1 VNLYLRLIRI
11 VLAALAGRRLAPFEA
26 GAVAFRV
33 WPLDLDANLH
43 LNNGRYLALMDLGRV
58 DLMLRSGLARGLW
71 RRRWTPV
78 LGAAQVRFRRPVPP
92 FARVVLRTRLVGW
105 EDRWIYLD
113 QRIERADGTLAA
125 HALLKAA
132 FVGRTGTVPADEV
145 AALMD
150 LDCSP
155 PLPEAV
161 GAWTAA
167 DAAMRDMDLRIE
179 SDVPAQVSG

>member
-1 VNLYLRLIRI
+1 MNLYLRLIR
-11 VLAALAGRRLAPFEA
+11 VVVAALAGARLGPFDP
-26 GAVAFRV
+26 GAVSFRV
-33 WPLDLDANLH
+33 WPLDLDANMH

-105 EDRWIYLD
+105 EDRWVYLD

-125 HALLKAA
+125 HALLRAA
-132 FVGRTGTVPADEV
+132 FVGRDGTVPGDKV
-145 AALMD
+145 AALMG
-150 LDCSP
+150 LNRSP
-155 PLPEAV
+155 PLPDAV
-161 GAWTAA
+161 HAWTRA
-167 DAAMRDMDLRIE
+167 DSAMREL
-179 SDVPAQVSG
+179 G